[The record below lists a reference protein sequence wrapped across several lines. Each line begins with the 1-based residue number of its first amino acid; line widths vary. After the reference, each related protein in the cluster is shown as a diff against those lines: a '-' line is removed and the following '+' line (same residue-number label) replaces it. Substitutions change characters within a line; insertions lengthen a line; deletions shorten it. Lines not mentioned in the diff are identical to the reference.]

1 MNYDLMTWIEYF
13 VGAFACCFFIF
24 LSGKYLLDK
33 KFNDLKFYNWLLL
46 IPFSIIL
53 ILNSLAFD
61 NIMKVFGTLAVFFC
75 IYMFSL
81 KTKLEDAFL
90 YSIATCLIF
99 LLGEVTFVLII
110 SLIDLFF
117 DTTITSGVIK
127 SYYSNIMIA
136 IFSYVY
142 TIIFKRIIV
151 NNIKKINK
159 NNELYFLLLG
169 TITIFVILSSIYKL
183 YLNNW
188 TIDYKFVLNIIII
201 VGCLILI
208 LVLLKQYLKNKEI
221 MDKYILLED
230 YLKTSADLV
239 EKHSSTIHKYKNNL
253 IAIKGYL
260 KSDIKEANNYIDT
273 LLENYKTKKYS
284 WFSKL
289 NYIKIDIV
297 RYLVYCKLSKAEALN
312 LKISVDV
319 SSNVKKFSNNELT
332 VYEINTLSDIIGEYF
347 DNAIYASNES
357 KEKEINFVLYLENDK
372 LIFVLANTYKEKVD
386 LSLITK
392 NGYTTKGKNHGF
404 GLYDIDKTLKS
415 IPCFEVKYE
424 LLDNYFVVSLTISKI

>member
-99 LLGEVTFVLII
+99 LLGEVTFALII

-319 SSNVKKFSNNELT
+319 SSNVKKFSNKELT

-357 KEKEINFVLYLENDK
+357 QAKELNFSLYMEDDK

>member
-33 KFNDLKFYNWLLL
+33 NFNDLKFYNWLLL

-53 ILNSLAFD
+53 ILNSFAFD

-117 DTTITSGVIK
+117 DTTITSVFVK

>member
-99 LLGEVTFVLII
+99 LLGEVTFALII

-208 LVLLKQYLKNKEI
+208 LVLLK
-221 MDKYILLED
+221 
-230 YLKTSADLV
+230 
-239 EKHSSTIHKYKNNL
+239 
-253 IAIKGYL
+253 
-260 KSDIKEANNYIDT
+260 
-273 LLENYKTKKYS
+273 
-284 WFSKL
+284 
-289 NYIKIDIV
+289 
-297 RYLVYCKLSKAEALN
+297 
-312 LKISVDV
+312 
-319 SSNVKKFSNNELT
+319 
-332 VYEINTLSDIIGEYF
+332 
-347 DNAIYASNES
+347 
-357 KEKEINFVLYLENDK
+357 
-372 LIFVLANTYKEKVD
+372 
-386 LSLITK
+386 
-392 NGYTTKGKNHGF
+392 
-404 GLYDIDKTLKS
+404 
-415 IPCFEVKYE
+415 
-424 LLDNYFVVSLTISKI
+424 